1 MSVDSMQV
9 LVDQFAAAFNDNDAE
24 AVSRMYLED
33 ARILPPGQETMQGR
47 ASIET
52 FIGGFFAAGIRAVE
66 FEPISRDQREELG
79 VEVGRYVL
87 RSERGGSV
95 VDEGKYV
102 SVRRQQ
108 SDTTWL
114 IEVDIFNSSQPPS
127 SGG

>member
-9 LVDQFAAAFNDNDAE
+9 LVDQFATAFNNNDAG

-33 ARILPPGQETMQGR
+33 ARILPPGQETVQGR

-52 FIGGFFAAGIRAVE
+52 FIGGFFEAGIRAVE
-66 FEPISRDQREELG
+66 FEPLSRDQREEMG

-87 RSERGGSV
+87 RSEGGGPA

-108 SDTTWL
+108 PDTTWL
-114 IEVDIFNSSQPPS
+114 IEVDIFNSSRPPPT
-127 SGG
+127 GG

>member
-33 ARILPPGQETMQGR
+33 ARILPPGQETVQGR

-52 FIGGFFAAGIRAVE
+52 FIGGFFEAGIRAVE
-66 FEPISRDQREELG
+66 FEPISPDQREELG

-87 RSERGGSV
+87 RSELGGQV
-95 VDEGKYV
+95 IDEGKYV

-108 SDTTWL
+108 SDTSWL
-114 IEVDIFNSSQPPS
+114 IEVDIFNSSQPPPT
-127 SGG
+127 GG

>member
-9 LVDQFAAAFNDNDAE
+9 LVDQFAAAFCDNDAA

-33 ARILPPGQETMQGR
+33 ARILPPGQEIVQGR

-52 FIGGFFAAGIRAVE
+52 FIGGFFEAGIRAVE

-87 RSERGGSV
+87 RSERGGTV
-95 VDEGKYV
+95 VDQGKYV

-114 IEVDIFNSSQPPS
+114 IEIDIFNSSQAPPA
-127 SGG
+127 GD